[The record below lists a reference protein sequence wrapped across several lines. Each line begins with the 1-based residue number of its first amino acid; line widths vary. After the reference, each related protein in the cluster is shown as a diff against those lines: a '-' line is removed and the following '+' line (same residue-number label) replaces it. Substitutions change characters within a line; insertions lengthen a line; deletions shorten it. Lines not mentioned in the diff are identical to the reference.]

1 MQQNRELL
9 SQIKN
14 SKKPSFLET
23 DILRAHKGI
32 TKLFKFKARNE
43 NAIDIESTINSMCDT
58 LYNSIRNNRNNTT
71 QRISIEITEH
81 FSKPKEVINDKDL
94 VDPTTGAIYRK
105 GTISIPTNE
114 KVYDDK
120 YHQSD
125 IFSLYTRS
133 SIRNLLDNLTI
144 SLIQNREND
153 MATSIRKLLNNLT
166 ISLIQIRENNMAR
179 FEAQVIIYLNLLII
193 SMLNFKK

>member
-14 SKKPSFLET
+14 SKKPSFVET

-32 TKLFKFKARNE
+32 AKLFKFKARNE
-43 NAIDIESTINSMCDT
+43 NAIDVESTINCICDT

-71 QRISIEITEH
+71 QRIPIGITEH

-105 GTISIPTNE
+105 GTI
-114 KVYDDK
+114 
-120 YHQSD
+120 
-125 IFSLYTRS
+125 
-133 SIRNLLDNLTI
+133 
-144 SLIQNREND
+144 
-153 MATSIRKLLNNLT
+153 
-166 ISLIQIRENNMAR
+166 
-179 FEAQVIIYLNLLII
+179 
-193 SMLNFKK
+193 